1 MITGASR
8 GLGRALAVRL
18 GAAGARLILCARSS
32 DPLGATAA
40 EAEDAGGDVLHQAL
54 DITDAPAVRSLVNRA
69 AERWGPVSALI
80 NNASLLGERSP
91 LREQDLDEWRR
102 VVDVNLTGS
111 LVAVQAVLP
120 GMRGAGSGS
129 IVNVT
134 SGVGNSPRADWG
146 AYAVSKWGVEALTW
160 NLAREER
167 EAGIRANAVDPGA
180 MRTRMRAAAYP
191 SEDPESLP
199 APREVAPV
207 FLWLVSDASAEITGQ
222 RFEAQTWEPDRG
234 AK

>member
-8 GLGRALAVRL
+8 GLGRALALRL

-32 DPLGATAA
+32 DPLAATAA
-40 EAEDAGGDVLHQAL
+40 RAEDAGGDAIQQAL
-54 DITDAPAVRSLVNRA
+54 DITDASAVRGLVDRA
-69 AERWGPVSALI
+69 VERWGPVSALI
-80 NNASLLGERSP
+80 NNASLLGERSS
-91 LREQDLDEWRR
+91 LGEQDLDEWRR

-120 GMRGAGSGS
+120 GMRSAGSGS

-134 SGVGNSPRADWG
+134 SGVGNTPRADWG
-146 AYAVSKWGVEALTW
+146 AYAVSKWAVEALTW

-167 EAGIRANAVDPGA
+167 ASGIRVNAVDPGA
-180 MRTRMRAAAYP
+180 MRTGMRAAAYP

-199 APREVAPV
+199 VPREVAPV
-207 FLWLVSDASAEITGQ
+207 FLWLVSDASAEVTGQ
-222 RFEAQTWEPDRG
+222 RFEAQKWEPGRD
-234 AK
+234 AE